1 MCFYNQIFFYYR
13 TAGRKKKLSTSIQF
27 PEELDMSQYLRCS
40 SGTHIFTLVAALNHK
55 GGSAHSGH
63 FSANIRNSCGEWFEF
78 SDDKVEK
85 MQSNRI
91 EDDTVHGKKLLV

>member
-1 MCFYNQIFFYYR
+1 MSEY
-13 TAGRKKKLSTSIQF
+13 LSCLPQ
-27 PEELDMSQYLRCS
+27 
-40 SGTHIFTLVAALNHK
+40 THMFTLVAALNHK

-63 FSANIRNSCGEWFEF
+63 FSANIRNSSREWFEF

-91 EDDTVHGKKLLV
+91 EDDTIQGKILILYLISIFA